1 MKILEAILNGLDERK
16 NGETTIFYNC
26 QLANEDET
34 RGRKRALSPMVPLV
48 QLRSKSHVK
57 NLVYLNF
64 RGDINIILTW
74 IIMHFALCFPSEKE
88 YAQFKRETFPN
99 VKCII
104 DCWIQKSSTFLIG
117 ITQID
122 IFLLQKPHCSKSL
135 LGLHQVEDLNSF
147 LQFFRAIFQTKTL

>member
-34 RGRKRALSPMVPLV
+34 RGRKRALSPMIPLV

-74 IIMHFALCFPSEKE
+74 IIMHFAS
-88 YAQFKRETFPN
+88 QVKRNMPN
-99 VKCII
+99 SKGKHF
-104 DCWIQKSSTFLIG
+104 QMSSVL
-117 ITQID
+117 
-122 IFLLQKPHCSKSL
+122 
-135 LGLHQVEDLNSF
+135 
-147 LQFFRAIFQTKTL
+147 